1 MNLHNILHTTLVGL
15 LLAINAASV
24 SAEDNNN
31 DDGAAATDDNTTSYY
46 QQQDDDDKADA
57 YSGGDDFIKYWTEYA
72 VLPKKC
78 INLGGKDVIVFSMYE
93 KYYNHCADKAI
104 GTYSLDV
111 PTFMTAY
118 AKQLELNADDMTYG
132 DDYTVPDSTYVT
144 CYPYEINGVVFYV
157 QMGCTDGT
165 SQSLSV
171 NVYKDNTCTE
181 HDRNADGIDDTTI
194 DVSDLQ
200 APFGQCT
207 SCVHFVDKNEDDVDD
222 GYFEGKTKNAPL
234 CEATWEYKE
243 SCGRKCRKM
252 GNVKT
257 SSEWN
262 SSDKLLLFVLGSF
275 STIMMAVIT
284 KKRGKMSRKDA
295 LLEEAALGSVG
306 IQQSHVVGIFALT
319 FFFIFCCGL
328 AGWKGLTWTLLLS
341 VSLVLFGYLMKL
353 TIDAG
358 MNVPLGPDGEPLD
371 NDSSDDED
379 DDEEE
384 DGYKAPATV
393 NSPTEKQAEKE
404 AELPSFS

>member
-1 MNLHNILHTTLVGL
+1 MNGILLISFYYSSL
-15 LLAINAASV
+15 DLSV
-24 SAEDNNN
+24 SN
-31 DDGAAATDDNTTSYY
+31 
-46 QQQDDDDKADA
+46 
-57 YSGGDDFIKYWTEYA
+57 W
-72 VLPKKC
+72 
-78 INLGGKDVIVFSMYE
+78 
-93 KYYNHCADKAI
+93 
-104 GTYSLDV
+104 
-111 PTFMTAY
+111 
-118 AKQLELNADDMTYG
+118 
-132 DDYTVPDSTYVT
+132 
-144 CYPYEINGVVFYV
+144 
-157 QMGCTDGT
+157 
-165 SQSLSV
+165 
-171 NVYKDNTCTE
+171 
-181 HDRNADGIDDTTI
+181 
-194 DVSDLQ
+194 
-200 APFGQCT
+200 
-207 SCVHFVDKNEDDVDD
+207 
-222 GYFEGKTKNAPL
+222 YFECNAIFHL
-234 CEATWEYKE
+234 DLEKSSLTTNYLSIIAT
-243 SCGRKCRKM
+243 G
-252 GNVKT
+252 
-257 SSEWN
+257 
-262 SSDKLLLFVLGSF
+262 
-275 STIMMAVIT
+275 TIMMAVIT